1 MRKILA
7 VLVVSGALAATAAPV
22 LANWVC
28 GPQGC
33 YIMTRIG
40 R

>member
-7 VLVVSGALAATAAPV
+7 VLLVSGVIAATATPV

-28 GPQGC
+28 GPNGC
-33 YIMTRIG
+33 FIMTRIG